1 LLGTDAGVAPLKH
14 VQFLMAHCWLTGC
27 SGFGWD
33 GVNFLL
39 LAARTAV
46 RFGSV
51 IKTAPKAK

>member
-1 LLGTDAGVAPLKH
+1 MLVWPLSH